1 MITSL
6 SLIQNKLTMLNGRLV
21 VAQQEGS
28 EHDIL
33 ELVNQ
38 IKETQEAINILQGE
52 N

>member
-21 VAQQEGS
+21 VAQREGS
-28 EHDIL
+28 EHDVL
-33 ELVNQ
+33 ELMRQ
-38 IKETQEAINILQGE
+38 INETQETINILQGE